1 MQEYGD
7 TSLASYSR
15 MNSMKTYI
23 RFTGPFA
30 LLFSILVLSAC
41 SSGSS
46 SAPPIDSNLS
56 FSDQLQS
63 VVDNAVA
70 SGLPGVSLHLQD
82 GAEHINVVAGVV
94 NRDTEEPMT
103 SSSLSHAGSIG
114 KTFTATMVIR
124 LVDMGFLSL
133 DDPID
138 LWLDSAMSAMIAD
151 ADRITVRMLLAH
163 TSGIQDYFNN
173 PEFVRVFAEA
183 PGGMW
188 PPMEKLRY
196 IDNAANNFEPGAEYR
211 YSNTNSLLA
220 GVIAER
226 VTGLSIGMALR
237 QWVFEPAGLEN
248 TFGPYEDL
256 GQPETMRGYV
266 PESYY
271 ETFDSDLDID
281 LPTDG
286 SDLDTTVWL
295 NSEGDGDASV
305 QSIPGDLN
313 AFIRT
318 LIDTDTLVSGE
329 LKTQMMTES
338 FPGSSEHGLGLF
350 ITENGERFGH
360 AGTGFGLH
368 SWMIYAPSEDLSFA
382 TIVNGSFGNYDEL
395 YNEYLNQLDLVL
407 ERRE

>member
-1 MQEYGD
+1 
-7 TSLASYSR
+7 
-15 MNSMKTYI
+15 MKTHF
-23 RFTGPFA
+23 RFTRSLP
-30 LLFSILVLSAC
+30 LLFSIFVLGAC
-41 SSGSS
+41 SSDSTS
-46 SAPPIDSNLS
+46 TPPPPVDSNSLLR
-56 FSDQLQS
+56 DQLQS
-63 VVDNAVA
+63 VVDDAVE
-70 SGLPGVSLHLQD
+70 SGLPGVSLHVQD
-82 GAEHINVVAGVV
+82 GDDHISVVAGVV
-94 NRDTEEPMT
+94 NQDTAEPMT
-103 SSSLSHAGSIG
+103 SSSMSHAGSIG

-124 LVDMGFLSL
+124 LVDMGFLRL

-138 LWLDSAMSAMIAD
+138 LWLEPAMSAMIAD
-151 ADRITVRMLLAH
+151 SDRITVRMLLAH

-173 PEFVRVFAEA
+173 SEFVGVFAEE
-183 PGGMW
+183 PGRTFA
-188 PPMEKLRY
+188 PMEKLRY
-196 IDNAANNFEPGAEYR
+196 IDNTANNFEPGAEFS

-226 VTGLSIGMALR
+226 VTGVSIGMALR

-256 GQPETMRGYV
+256 GQPETMRGYI
-266 PESYY
+266 PASYY
-271 ETFDSDLDID
+271 ETLDPDLDLD

-313 AFIRT
+313 AFIRI

-350 ITENGERFGH
+350 ITDNGANFGH
-360 AGTGFGLH
+360 GGTGFGLH
-368 SWMIYAPSEDLSFA
+368 SLMTYSPSEDLSFA

-395 YNEYLNQLDLVL
+395 YNEYLTQLFLVL
-407 ERRE
+407 DRRER